1 MAMNLKMKKITAA
14 LLIAT
19 ITTSATVQAATILDK
34 ALDGMFA
41 NLTTGGVV
49 ETPDR
54 NAFVGGGLA
63 VRVPTSTVNLAVFD
77 PPRVSAGCGGLDLFG
92 GSFSFINADQ
102 LVALFRKIAA
112 NAVGL
117 AFKAAI
123 EAINPELGKLMGEFQ
138 KLVNDLNGQ
147 AKNSCMLAQGLL
159 GAIDFPTS
167 SQIQS
172 MVPDVSSGLKSVT
185 GMATDWLAGILKST
199 DDGVA
204 QAQKDVKELDI
215 SYGNGVW
222 NIINSKKLG
231 SMLTDFSGNGGLSDK
246 KTNEILMSLT
256 GMYINVIKDEG
267 NDPSG
272 AIKNNTGDGTFGHLI
287 DIADLERGSSE
298 QHKLRKYVC
307 LSDYIDDENAGCEDV
322 TTEELNFIGMQGY
335 VKKTLMGDDTNPGV
349 IELLQTSSPL
359 TTDQQKLLKYTNVP
373 VMGLLAA
380 VGDNPQA
387 MAQVLVYATPVISKG
402 MLVNYLMAVQ
412 KVVQELK
419 RNPTAPLKGDILS
432 RLDYLNKESD
442 RLALSQNEDVKS
454 INEMTQYVE
463 SVHKYNPST
472 FYATRFR

>member
-14 LLIAT
+14 VLIAT
-19 ITTSATVQAATILDK
+19 TLTASVAQAASVLDK
-34 ALDGMFA
+34 AMDGMFA
-41 NLTTGGVV
+41 NLTSGGVV
-49 ETPDR
+49 QTPDR

-77 PPRVSAGCGGLDLFG
+77 PPRMSAGCGGFDLFG

-159 GAIDFPTS
+159 GAIDFPSS

-172 MVPDVSSGLKSVT
+172 MIPDVSSALKSAS
-185 GMATDWLAGILKST
+185 GMATDWLAGILKTT

-204 QAQKDVKELDI
+204 KSQDEVKKLDM

-222 NIINSKKLG
+222 TMINSKKLG
-231 SMLTDFSGNGGLSDK
+231 SMLTDFTGNSTSDK
-246 KTNEILMSLT
+246 KTNEILMSII
-256 GMYINVIKDEG
+256 GMYVNKASDEG
-267 NDPSG
+267 ESSSG
-272 AIKNNTGDGTFGHLI
+272 APLNNTGNGSYVHLI
-287 DIADLERGSSE
+287 DIADLERGSSPDR
-298 QHKLRKYVC
+298 KLEKYVC
-307 LSDYIDDENAGCEDV
+307 DTDYIDDSNPTCVNV
-322 TTEELNFIGMQGY
+322 TREKFDFIGMQGY
-335 VKKTLMGDDTNPGV
+335 VKQTLIGDDTHTGV
-349 IELLQTSSPL
+349 IEALQTSSPL
-359 TTDQQKLLKYTNVP
+359 TSDQQKLLKYTNVP
-373 VMGLLAA
+373 VMGLLGA

-387 MAQVLVYATPVISKG
+387 MRQVLVYATPVISKG
-402 MLVNYLMAVQ
+402 MLVNYLIAVQ
-412 KVVQELK
+412 KAAQEIK
-419 RNPTAPLKGDILS
+419 RNPTAPMQREILE
-432 RLDYLNKESD
+432 RIDYLYKESE